1 MTPSQSEQEFEL
13 TLKAPAKAGQHSWTL
28 AVAGGLLLLFAAL
41 YSRTFA
47 SLASMWWGSDDY
59 THGFLV
65 PVIALYIAWR
75 KGCSLL
81 SARAEPAMVS
91 GIFLTA
97 LAAAVLMAGKLGS
110 VVVLEELSIPL
121 MIAGLV
127 VLLAGPVYLRILWF
141 PIAYLLFMV
150 KMFGEGS
157 EKFHWPFQILA
168 SNIGV
173 WLLHAAGIP
182 AYKEVQYIQLPNI
195 MLEVASACSGLRF
208 LVSIIAIGLPLAWLT
223 QNSWVK
229 RIGLVLFAITIAVL
243 ANGLRVALIGV
254 WAFYGGEV
262 VHGPM
267 HVFQGMF
274 VAWIGFIALFVGAW
288 FLSGKVDSSERSK
301 PTPPL
306 VLARGV
312 LDRVSSAT
320 RWKTAAGA
328 AAFILAATW
337 GLYNFYRT
345 SPAPLAAPVSL
356 PDSLGSWTATGEQ
369 AADFL
374 NAAGGT
380 EEFAAIYKKG
390 DSALRVYVS
399 YYDEQAQDREMV
411 NYRNSWKLHRG
422 ERQASIVTDGGSQT
436 VNAALLKE
444 NVDRRVALFWYQMDG
459 HVISDRIEVKLWT
472 VWKALSSRRTNG
484 AIVIVSARAG
494 DAAANERIEAEAAEL
509 AGLLIPAVTRL
520 MNENEQDGRA
530 GW

>member
-1 MTPSQSEQEFEL
+1 MTPDQSEQEFEL
-13 TLKAPAKAGQHSWTL
+13 TLKAPARTGQHNWPF
-28 AVAGGLLLLFAAL
+28 AVAAVLLLLFAAL
-41 YSRTFA
+41 YSSTFA
-47 SLASMWWGSDDY
+47 SLVSMWWGSDDY

-65 PVIALYIAWR
+65 PLIALYIAWK
-75 KGCSLL
+75 KGGSML

-121 MIAGLV
+121 MIAGIV
-127 VLLAGPVYLRILWF
+127 VLLAGPAYLRILWF

-168 SNIGV
+168 AKIGV
-173 WLLHAAGIP
+173 WLLQAFGIP

-274 VAWIGFIALFVGAW
+274 VAWIGFIALFTGAW
-288 FLSGKVDSSERSK
+288 VLSGKADGTEKAR

-306 VLARGV
+306 ELARSI
-312 LDRVSSAT
+312 LEKLSSA
-320 RWKTAAGA
+320 RKWKSAAAA
-328 AAFILAATW
+328 AAFMLAATW
-337 GLYNFYRT
+337 GLYTFYRT
-345 SPAPLAAPVSL
+345 SPAPLAAPISL
-356 PDSLGSWTATGEQ
+356 PASLGGWTASNEPSTDSLV
-369 AADFL
+369 
-374 NAAGGT
+374 AAGAT
-380 EEFAAIYKKG
+380 MEAARVYKKG
-390 DSALRVYVS
+390 PNAFRVYVS
-399 YYDEQAQDREMV
+399 YYEEQAQDHEMV
-411 NYRNSWKLHRG
+411 NYRNSWKLHKG
-422 ERQASIVTDGGSQT
+422 ERALRIATGNGAASE
-436 VNAALLKE
+436 VNAVLINKGG
-444 NVDRRVALFWYQMDG
+444 DRKFAMFWYQMDG
-459 HVISDRIEVKLWT
+459 KTLTNRIDVKLWT

-484 AIVIVSARAG
+484 ALVILSAPGGVSG
-494 DAAANERIEAEAAEL
+494 TAELETQAAEL
-509 AGLLIPAVTRL
+509 AAHIIPAVEEL
-520 MNENEQDGRA
+520 MVTNNRTGSLL
-530 GW
+530 